1 VRPPG
6 GGLDNLLVEV
16 GPRTREK
23 LLAAF
28 GSPEGIRAAADNLEL
43 HRFVAIRGISQRKA
57 VDLISDLLGL
67 KDFQFL
73 RTEATEALY
82 QDILRRLQE
91 YAHTSYAR
99 NKILLLRP
107 LKDPHARTSL
117 LGRAMAAKERVRQ
130 VGRAR
135 MADLLRRLPDM
146 RMPRPVFDSG
156 KVVVVEDSRL
166 LEEWKPFQRYC
177 EILLPGDLRR
187 PEDYDLIL
195 YVAPSGSADVPALDQ
210 LHIVLGRPEA
220 WQVFPES
227 IVDFFRANEELLR
240 ILRDLGP
247 YLGDLPSVERVLD
260 LLESAQPPAA
270 RPPEDALGAVAE
282 DLNERLKERLSGLSF
297 EGEEVLELLAQ
308 GLPPRLR
315 QVFAEVLEEGEAE
328 ILRRTGLRIQLEPTY
343 PLVLPEEEVAR
354 ALRDARRRTTR
365 EAFQTQQRAARH
377 LMAAEE
383 DVHRSYRA
391 ALELDFDL
399 ALGGFALDYDLQPPT
414 WGEEIR
420 LRGAL
425 HLDLVDQEGAQRID
439 YALEGENRIALLTG
453 ANSGGKTTLLE
464 TLTQVYIMATMGL
477 PVSAREA
484 VLAPLES
491 CYFFSR
497 QRALSAGALE
507 GFLTTFMPLALD
519 PEQKLILADELE
531 SLTEPEAAGALI
543 ATFLELAQAS
553 GSYVVVVTHTAR
565 SVLRRVDVRV
575 DGIEA
580 RGLDEASNLIVD
592 RTPRRNRI
600 ARSTPELILQRLIA
614 LRPDA
619 EAKIYERVLHKLRAG
634 DASPEGPTP
643 TASAES

>member
-1 VRPPG
+1 ME
-6 GGLDNLLVEV
+6 NLLVEV

-23 LLAAF
+23 LLKAF
-28 GSPEGIRAAADNLEL
+28 GSPEGVRAAADKLEL
-43 HRFVAIRGISQRKA
+43 HRFVAIRGISERKA
-57 VDLISDLLGL
+57 VELISELLGM
-67 KDFQFL
+67 KEFRFL
-73 RTEATEALY
+73 RTEAAEALY
-82 QDILRRLQE
+82 QDIVRRLQK

-99 NKILLLRP
+99 NKVLLLRP
-107 LKDPHARTSL
+107 LKDRKARTAL

-130 VGRAR
+130 LPRAR
-135 MADLLRRLPDM
+135 MTELLRRLPDL
-146 RMPRPVFDSG
+146 RKPRPVFDSG
-156 KVVVVEDSRL
+156 KVVVVEDPKL

-177 EILLPGDLRR
+177 EILLPGDLHR

-195 YVAPSGSADVPALDQ
+195 YVAPSGSADTPALDQ
-210 LHIVLGRPEA
+210 LHVVLGRPEA

-260 LLESAQPPAA
+260 LLTGVQPATA
-270 RPPEDALGAVAE
+270 HPPEDALEAVAE
-282 DLNERLKERLSGLSF
+282 DLNGRLKERLSSLSL
-297 EGEEVLELLAQ
+297 EGEEVLELLAK

-315 QVFAEVLEEGEAE
+315 EVFTEVLEEGEEE
-328 ILRRTGLRIQLEPTY
+328 IFRRTGLRIQLDPTY
-343 PLVLPEEEVAR
+343 PLNLPEEEVAR
-354 ALRDARRRTTR
+354 ALRNARRRATR
-365 EAFQTQQRAARH
+365 EAFQSHQRAARH

-391 ALELDFDL
+391 ALEFDFDL
-399 ALGGFALDYDLQPPT
+399 AMGAFALDYDLQPPT

-425 HLDLVDQEGAQRID
+425 HLGLTDQESAQRID
-439 YALEGENRIALLTG
+439 YALEEEGRVALLTG

-464 TLTQVYIMATMGL
+464 TLAQTYILATMGL

-484 VLAPLES
+484 VLAPLEA
-491 CYFFSR
+491 CFFFSR

-519 PEQKLILADELE
+519 PQAKLILADELE

-553 GSYVVVVTHTAR
+553 GSYAVVVTHTAR

-614 LRPDA
+614 LKPGA
-619 EAKIYERVLHKLRAG
+619 EAEIYERVLDKLRAG
-634 DASPEGPTP
+634 DSPPQTP
-643 TASAES
+643 TTPASAGS